1 MSSPNTD
8 DTVKF
13 PIATAYIVV
22 VTFVF
27 HVLVQAGIISGQL
40 LSLIP
45 LRFQDMLLDYGSII
59 AFLFTLPNLATYA
72 LVHSGWGHLLG
83 NLAFLIVLGPSL
95 ERALGARTY
104 MAIYVFGSV
113 VAGLFALAGDYVYSV
128 GADGTTTAVII
139 VGASASISAVMGGVL
154 LKTPM
159 EIIGVLPFVNFVIR
173 AWMAVVMF
181 IAEQLVVIN
190 TAGMGNAPIGSAT
203 LHLSGIGAGMFFIMI
218 MPTALSAY
226 EKFKNSRS

>member
-1 MSSPNTD
+1 MSSSNTD
-8 DTVKF
+8 ETVKF
-13 PIATAYIVV
+13 PITTAYIVV

-27 HVLVQAGIISGQL
+27 HLLVQSGIINGQL
-40 LSLIP
+40 LALIP
-45 LRFQDMLLDYGSII
+45 MRFVDMQMDYGSII
-59 AFLFTLPNLATYA
+59 AFLFTLPNLLTYA

-95 ERALGARTY
+95 ERALGARTF
-104 MAIYVFGSV
+104 MAIYVFGSL

-128 GADGTTTAVII
+128 GVDGSTTAVII

-159 EIIGVLPFVNFVIR
+159 EIIGVLPLVNFVIR

-181 IAEQLVVIN
+181 IAEQLVVLN
-190 TAGMGNAPIGSAT
+190 TAGMGNAPLGSAT
-203 LHLSGIGAGMFFIMI
+203 LHLSGIGAGIVFILV
-218 MPTALSAY
+218 MPYALSTY
-226 EKFKNSRS
+226 DKFKNSRS